1 MALPLMDTGI
11 VVIGRNEGE
20 RLRRCLESLPRGIPI
35 VYADSGSSDDSLSL
49 ARSLGVDT
57 LACTPPFSAARARN
71 EGFSW
76 LIERHPGLRY
86 VQFLDGDCTLFSGWL
101 EAGARALEAEPQRA
115 VVTGELL
122 ERDADG
128 SAYSRLC
135 AMEWRSPPGEVR
147 ALGGIAMMRAD
158 VFHAVGGYRP
168 EVIAGEDSELGVR
181 MALAG
186 YKVTKIAPL
195 MATHEAGITRFSQW
209 WRRAVRAGHAIG
221 QRSHLNGGSAL
232 RDCVHERNSVLFWG
246 IGLPLLSVSA
256 APGSLLLLWAYAA
269 LWLRVWQ
276 RRRSALYATFVVIGK
291 FANALGLARFYLNK
305 LAGRYA
311 IIEYK

>member
-1 MALPLMDTGI
+1 MDTGI

-20 RLRRCLESLPRGIPI
+20 RLRRCLESLPRGYPI
-35 VYADSGSSDDSLSL
+35 VYADSGSSDGSL
-49 ARSLGVDT
+49 ALARALGVHA
-57 LACTPPFSAARARN
+57 LECTPPYSAARARN
-71 EGFSW
+71 QGFYW
-76 LIERHPGLRY
+76 LAARYADIRY
-86 VQFLDGDCTLFSGWL
+86 VQFLDGDCTLFAGWL
-101 EAGARALEAEPQRA
+101 DAAARALEGDPQRA

-122 ERDADG
+122 ERDPDG
-128 SAYSRLC
+128 NAYSRLC

-158 VFHAVGGYRP
+158 VFRVLGGYRP

-186 YKVTKIAPL
+186 YKVTRIAGL
-195 MATHEAGITRFSQW
+195 MATHDAGITCFGQW

-221 QRSHLNGGSAL
+221 QRSYLNGRSAL

-246 IGLPLLSVSA
+246 IGLPLLAVSA
-256 APGSLLLLWAYAA
+256 VPGSLLLLCAYAA
-269 LWLRVWQ
+269 LWLRVW
-276 RRRSALYATFVVIGK
+276 RRRGSALYATFVLIAK

>member
-1 MALPLMDTGI
+1 MAVPLMDTGI

-20 RLRRCLESLPRGIPI
+20 RLRRCLESLPRGYPV
-35 VYADSGSSDDSLSL
+35 VYADSGSSDDSLAL
-49 ARSLGVDT
+49 ARSLGVRT
-57 LACTPPFSAARARN
+57 LACSPPYSAARARN
-71 EGFSW
+71 EGFAW
-76 LIERHPGLRY
+76 LMDHYPGLRY
-86 VQFLDGDCTLFSGWL
+86 VQFLDGDCTLFAAWL
-101 EAGARALEAEPQRA
+101 EAGRCALRSERQQA

-135 AMEWRSPPGEVR
+135 ALEWRSPPGEVR
-147 ALGGIAMMRAD
+147 ALGGIAMMRVDA
-158 VFHAVGGYRP
+158 FRALGGYRP

-181 MALAG
+181 MTLAG
-186 YKVTKIAPL
+186 YKVTKIAAL
-195 MATHEAGITRFSQW
+195 MATHDAGITRFGQW
-209 WRRAVRAGHAIG
+209 WRREVRGGHSIG
-221 QRSHLNGGSAL
+221 QRSYLNGSSAL

-246 IGLPLLSVSA
+246 IGLPLAAVSA
-256 APGSLLLLWAYAA
+256 LPASLLLLWVYAA

-276 RRRSALYATFVVIGK
+276 RRGSALYATFVVIGK

>member
-1 MALPLMDTGI
+1 MDTGI

-20 RLRRCLESLPRGIPI
+20 RLRRCLESLPRGYPV

-49 ARSLGVDT
+49 ARSLGVQT
-57 LACTPPFSAARARN
+57 LVCSPPYSAARARN
-71 EGFSW
+71 EGFAW
-76 LIERHPGLRY
+76 LMDHYRGLRY
-86 VQFLDGDCTLFSGWL
+86 VQFLDGDCTLFAAWL
-101 EAGARALEAEPQRA
+101 EAGARALRTERQQA

-135 AMEWRSPPGEVR
+135 ALEWRSPPGEVR
-147 ALGGIAMMRAD
+147 ALGGIAMMRVD
-158 VFHAVGGYRP
+158 VFRALGGYRP

-186 YKVTKIAPL
+186 YKVTKIAAL
-195 MATHEAGITRFSQW
+195 MATHDAGITRFGQW
-209 WRRAVRAGHAIG
+209 WRREVRGGHSIG
-221 QRSHLNGGSAL
+221 QRSYLNGGSVL

-246 IGLPLLSVSA
+246 IGLPLAAVSA
-256 APGSLLLLWAYAA
+256 LPASLLLLWAYAA

-276 RRRSALYATFVVIGK
+276 RRGSALYATFVVIGK